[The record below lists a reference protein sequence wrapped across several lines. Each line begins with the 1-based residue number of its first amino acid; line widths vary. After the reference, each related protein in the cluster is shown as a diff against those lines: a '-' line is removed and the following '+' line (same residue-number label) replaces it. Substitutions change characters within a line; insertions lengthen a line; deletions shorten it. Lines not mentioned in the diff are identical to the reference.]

1 MQVSVQRLPKS
12 AIKLT
17 VTVPADKVKE
27 AQEKVLARI
36 ASEAEIDGFRKGK
49 APVELVKQ
57 KLNQQ
62 KFDAEVMGDLIK
74 TYYPQALDQEK
85 LAPIISPKIE
95 LDGYEPDKDFTFTAE
110 TAVRPQITVGDYKK
124 AVKASYDAKTAEML
138 EISKERKKKFRE
150 LESAVDK
157 QFQSKESDS
166 EKEAVKAKSE
176 TPSAQDSPQKSSK
189 DDGSEHNHDQQ
200 DSQERNHVH
209 MTPTDIVDAILTVTQ
224 VEIPDMIVAEEVD
237 RMLTRLVQQLQ
248 PLNLAMES
256 FLKSTN
262 KTGDQLRA
270 EYAEIAKKNV
280 ASEMALIEIVK
291 KEQIGV
297 TDKEIDATVTTMGDE
312 KLKQRYMENPVEKA
326 YVIAIIAK
334 NKLIWK
340 LISEVEGTLEHTE
353 APNGEKNGEVS
364 KDKEQAKSALGNEG
378 ESKNDAK
385 N

>member
-1 MQVSVQRLPKS
+1 MQVSLQRLPKS

-17 VTVPADKVKE
+17 VTIPADKVKE

-74 TYYPQALDQEK
+74 TYYPQALDQKE

-95 LDGYEPDKDFTFTAE
+95 LDDYEPDKDFTFTAE

-124 AVKASYDAKTAEML
+124 AVKASYDAKTAEL
-138 EISKERKKKFRE
+138 EKSRKEKKT
-150 LESAVDK
+150 D
-157 QFQSKESDS
+157 
-166 EKEAVKAKSE
+166 
-176 TPSAQDSPQKSSK
+176 AQEQKNK
-189 DDGSEHNHDQQ
+189 DDLKKDDEKKASQQPQSEMEQPKDQHDHEHEHNHQ
-200 DSQERNHVH
+200 DDKEHDHVH
-209 MTPTDIVDAILTVTQ
+209 MTPTDVVDAILTVTQ
-224 VEIPDMIVAEEVD
+224 VEIPDMVVAEEVD

-256 FLKSTN
+256 YLKSTS

-270 EYAEIAKKNV
+270 EYAEIAKKNA
-280 ASEMALIEIVK
+280 ASEMALVEIVK
-291 KEQIGV
+291 KEQIEV
-297 TDKEIDATVTTMGDE
+297 DDKEIEATVTAMGDE
-312 KLKQRYMENPVEKA
+312 KLKQRYMEHPVEKA
-326 YVIAIIAK
+326 YVKAIISK

-340 LISEVEGTLEHTE
+340 LISEVEGTLDHQKAQEGQKDQENPDTE
-353 APNGEKNGEVS
+353 EK
-364 KDKEQAKSALGNEG
+364 K
-378 ESKNDAK
+378 
-385 N
+385 